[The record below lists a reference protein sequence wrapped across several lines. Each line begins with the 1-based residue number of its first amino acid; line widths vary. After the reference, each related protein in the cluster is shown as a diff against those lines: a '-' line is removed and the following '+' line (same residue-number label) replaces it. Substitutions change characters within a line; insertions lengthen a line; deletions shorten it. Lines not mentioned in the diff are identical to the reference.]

1 MSSLQLIQYT
11 ELGEIDQLS
20 WIVSWLRN
28 KSSSCL
34 TRLTTLPILPSR
46 ICHRNTFLDPFMVT
60 LSDKSCL
67 GPVGIKGILCENDVG
82 GPVMTRWLPS
92 SPFRIAGVITN
103 ASCEDDKYPLF
114 IRTVDNM
121 QWIHEHIRNDCQCF

>member
-1 MSSLQLIQYT
+1 MLL
-11 ELGEIDQLS
+11 
-20 WIVSWLRN
+20 N
-28 KSSSCL
+28 
-34 TRLTTLPILPSR
+34 RLLFIENQHILFS
-46 ICHRNTFLDPFMVT
+46 F
-60 LSDKSCL
+60 K
-67 GPVGIKGILCENDVG
+67 NDVG